1 MEKVNSRISRFIKEK
16 KIKQKE
22 LSEALGV
29 ARQTVSNLIND
40 RYNPS
45 LDFLQKLAL
54 SFPKLNTRWILLG
67 EGDMIH
73 EGSVVVQE
81 LGEMRIKLMACED
94 LCGILKKQIDD
105 KEEIIALLKSS
116 SNSSRNA
123 S

>member
-1 MEKVNSRISRFIKEK
+1 MIDVNTQIQAFAKAIKLKQSDISNEI
-16 KIKQKE
+16 
-22 LSEALGV
+22 GV
-29 ARQTVSNLIND
+29 ARQTLSNIMKG
-40 RYNPS
+40 RHKPS
-45 LDFLQKLAL
+45 ADFLQKLAKA
-54 SFPKLNTRWILLG
+54 FPTLNIRWILLG